1 MINTNN
7 IPKGFFDQINHLDL
21 RSDLENNLIYDS
33 ELDFSGYTSILWED
47 EYEGGWKILLYWR
60 GECVES
66 YLYSSESEY
75 NQDKTLIEQFK

>member
-1 MINTNN
+1 MIHTNN

-33 ELDFSGYTSILWED
+33 GLDFSGYTSILWED

-60 GECVES
+60 RECVES